1 VTDPRIGN
9 QLHDALHHAEPRAQ
23 NRDEGDSGRD
33 LLATG
38 QLKRCLHLDCHGG
51 KITGDLVG
59 HQGGDLSHQLLEVAR
74 GGAGVPEQSQFV
86 ANQRVVKD
94 QEAVRSVGGHPVMIS
109 SRSVIGNAGRIP
121 DSLEGS
127 GSATSFRILTM
138 RRLGTILIM
147 AATWLACTPAP
158 PQPADTRLTPAHAEA
173 MTDSIEDGVVRYRSR
188 AEVADAIRELAG
200 SVRRTELLMD
210 GTIITPLA
218 PGVAAV
224 TTGFAQKVEDHEG
237 RVGGFAGAISMVL
250 VHREEGWQFQFGHTS
265 SGAPTGE

>member
-1 VTDPRIGN
+1 
-9 QLHDALHHAEPRAQ
+9 
-23 NRDEGDSGRD
+23 
-33 LLATG
+33 
-38 QLKRCLHLDCHGG
+38 
-51 KITGDLVG
+51 
-59 HQGGDLSHQLLEVAR
+59 
-74 GGAGVPEQSQFV
+74 
-86 ANQRVVKD
+86 
-94 QEAVRSVGGHPVMIS
+94 
-109 SRSVIGNAGRIP
+109 
-121 DSLEGS
+121 
-127 GSATSFRILTM
+127 M

-173 MTDSIEDGVVRYRSR
+173 MTDSINTVLASWRAAINALDVEGAAAFYLADSTFRWIEDGVVRYRSR

-250 VHREEGWQFQFGHTS
+250 VHREEGWQFQLGHTS